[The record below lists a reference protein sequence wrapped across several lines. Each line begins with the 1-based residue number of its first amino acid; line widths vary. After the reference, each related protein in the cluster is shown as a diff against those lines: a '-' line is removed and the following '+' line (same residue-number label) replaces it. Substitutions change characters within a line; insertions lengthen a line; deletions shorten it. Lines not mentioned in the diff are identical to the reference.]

1 MDKTDP
7 NKLLSSIAEHTFM
20 DEKYCVQT
28 LINYLDL
35 NPGQADRISRNALK
49 YVQQLRS
56 TPFSKMEG
64 FIQEYSLS
72 NQEGVAIMC
81 LAEALLRIPDTR
93 TANEFIEDR
102 LKNKNWR
109 RHIGQSESTLV
120 NAATWG
126 LLLTGKIVDMS
137 SSSFSLSRMINRMGE
152 PFIQSSIKKAI
163 KLISNEFIMG
173 EELPGALKNATK
185 YLSKGYRLSFDILGE
200 SSRTASQAEHY
211 YDAYIKAISNIA
223 KSKRYGKTLYE
234 QHNLSVKLTALHPQ
248 VMLRKEQNVF
258 AELMPKLHEIVK
270 LCRDANI
277 TISFDAEESYRQDIY
292 LNVLTALH
300 QHKDFRDF
308 EGIGFVVQ
316 GYQKR
321 AFHIIDYIAEMAKQL
336 KKRIPMRL
344 VKGAYWDSE
353 IKHAQE
359 NGLPGYP
366 VFTRKDFTDISYLA
380 CAKKTL
386 SYHDYIYPQFATH
399 NAHTVAAIIE
409 MAGGKEMEF
418 QKLQGM
424 GDTLHKLIRDEGH
437 QSRIYA
443 PVGKYEDLLAY
454 LMRRLLENGA
464 NTSFVNLVG
473 NKELMDEQIA
483 ANPIENAKPFLKA
496 PLRICLPEDIYKDR
510 KNSTGYEPG
519 MKVHLDEIAS
529 ELNKFHGNSY
539 EAISIISGKQK
550 AIDPSPKPILMPAD
564 NKVTVGK
571 LYRAD
576 SKQLMEALDVADTF
590 YAEWSATKAEMRA
603 SAIARV
609 GDILHE
615 NRYELYSL
623 LMREAGKNLTDAISE
638 VREAIDFAR
647 YYAAQSRELCGKPIK
662 LPGYTGESN
671 ELSLHGRGVFMCISP
686 WNFPLA
692 IFSGQVLAA
701 LAAGNT
707 VLAKPAEYTS
717 LIATFVVKLMHKAGV
732 PKKALHLLIAG
743 GRQISE
749 TLLSDNRIKGVC
761 FTGSTATAQSIN
773 RQLAARDTAIA
784 PLIAETG
791 GQNCMLVDSTALLE
805 QATDCIINSA
815 FGSIGQRCSAL
826 RVLYVQEDIY
836 DNLLELLIGA
846 MEELTIGDT
855 TDLAIDLGPVIHHDP
870 KRELED
876 HIKEISHKKGCK
888 LLAVHSA
895 SKKARHYKSGSF
907 FFPHIVRINSI
918 HDLQKE
924 NFGAIL
930 HIIPYKAKN
939 LEAVIDEINSTGFGL
954 TFGLQTRIEDKIH
967 YVASR
972 IKAGNFYANRTM
984 IGAQVGTHPFGGE
997 NNSGTGFKAGG
1008 PHYLLRFMIERSKTI
1023 NTTAIGGNLELL
1035 SG

>member
-1 MDKTDP
+1 MEKDNLD
-7 NKLLSSIAEHTFM
+7 IAAQTFAA
-20 DEKYCVQT
+20 EVPLIQE
-28 LINYLDL
+28 LINYINL
-35 NPGQADRISRNALK
+35 NPSQTDKISAKALK
-49 YVQQLRS
+49 FVQQIRS
-56 TPFSKMEG
+56 TPLSSMEG
-64 FIQEYSLS
+64 FIHEYSLS
-72 NQEGVAIMC
+72 SQEGVAIMC
-81 LAEALLRIPDTR
+81 LAEALLRIPDKR
-93 TANEFIEDR
+93 TANEFIGDR
-102 LKNKNWR
+102 LKHKNWK
-109 RHIGQSESTLV
+109 RHLGQSESTLV

-137 SSSFSLSRMINRMGE
+137 ASNFSLPRMINKMGE
-152 PFIQSSIKKAI
+152 PLILRSIKKAV

-173 EELPGALKNATK
+173 EELPGALKNAAK
-185 YLSKGYRLSFDILGE
+185 YLNKGYRLSFDILGE
-200 SSRTASQAEHY
+200 SSRNAKQAEHY
-211 YDAYIKAISNIA
+211 YDAYIKAISDIA
-223 KSKRYGKTLYE
+223 KTKPYGKTLYE

-248 VMLRKEQNVF
+248 VILRKEQNVF
-258 AELMPKLHEIVK
+258 AELMPKLHEIVR
-270 LCRDANI
+270 LCRNANI

-292 LNVLTALH
+292 LKVLTALN
-300 QHKDFRDF
+300 QHKDFKDF
-308 EGIGFVVQ
+308 EGIGFVIQ

-321 AFHIIDYIAEMAKQL
+321 AFHIIDYIAEIAKQL

-366 VFTRKDFTDISYLA
+366 VFTRKDFTDVSYLA
-380 CAKKTL
+380 CAQKTL

-399 NAHTVAAIIE
+399 NAHTVAAIME
-409 MAGGKEMEF
+409 MAGKKELEF

-424 GDTLHKLIRDEGH
+424 GDALHKLIRDGGY

-464 NTSFVNLVG
+464 NTSFVNLIG
-473 NKELMDEQIA
+473 NKQLMDEQIA

-496 PLRICLPEDIYKDR
+496 PLRLCLPEDIYKNR

-519 MKVHLDEIAS
+519 MKTHFDEIS
-529 ELNKFHGNSY
+529 LELSPFQNSVY
-539 EAISIISGKQK
+539 EAISIINGKQK
-550 AIDPSPKPILMPAD
+550 VVDHSPKSILMPAD
-564 NKVTVGK
+564 NKVIVGK

-576 SKQLMEALDVADTF
+576 SAQLIQALDTADSFFAQWNTT
-590 YAEWSATKAEMRA
+590 SPKIRA

-609 GDILHE
+609 GDVIHE
-615 NRYELYSL
+615 HRFELYSL
-623 LMREAGKNLTDAISE
+623 LMREAGKNLTDSIAE

-647 YYAAQSRELCGKPIK
+647 YYAVQALELCEKPMQ

-671 ELSLHGRGVFMCISP
+671 ELSLHGRGVFLCISP

-692 IFSGQVLAA
+692 IFAGQVLAA
-701 LAAGNT
+701 LVTGNT
-707 VLAKPAEYTS
+707 VLAKPAAYTS
-717 LIATFVVKLMHKAGV
+717 LIATLTVKLMHKAGI
-732 PKKALHLLIAG
+732 PPEALHLLIAG
-743 GRQISE
+743 GQQISDV
-749 TLLSDNRIKGVC
+749 LISDTRIKGVC
-761 FTGSTATAQSIN
+761 FTGSTSTAQSIN
-773 RQLAARDTAIA
+773 RQLAERNTAIA

-791 GQNCMLVDSTALLE
+791 GQNCMLVDSSALLE

-836 DNLLELLIGA
+836 EDLLALLIGA
-846 MEELTIGDT
+846 MNELTIGDT
-855 TDLAIDLGPVIHHDP
+855 TDLATDLGPVIHHDA
-870 KRELED
+870 KRELEE
-876 HIKEISHKKGCK
+876 HIREISRKKGCQ
-888 LLAVHSA
+888 LLAVHCA
-895 SKKARHYKSGSF
+895 SKNAKHYKSGSF
-907 FFPHIVRINSI
+907 FFPHIVRINHI
-918 HDLQKE
+918 DDLQKE

-930 HIIPYKAKN
+930 HIVPYKASN

-967 YVASR
+967 YMASR

-1008 PHYLLRFMIERSKTI
+1008 PYYLLRFMTERNKTI